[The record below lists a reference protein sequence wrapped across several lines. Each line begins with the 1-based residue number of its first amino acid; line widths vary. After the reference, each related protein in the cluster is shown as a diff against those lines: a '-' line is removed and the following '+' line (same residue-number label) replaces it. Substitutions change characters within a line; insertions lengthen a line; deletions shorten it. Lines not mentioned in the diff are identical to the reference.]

1 MSSKAFFPGLDTII
15 DSTAVWSIYYI
26 HNMYDSLEVG
36 WFFFFVFWFLVLST
50 LIRVDYVKCLK

>member
-36 WFFFFVFWFLVLST
+36 WFFFFCFLVFGFKH
-50 LIRVDYVKCLK
+50 ID